1 VSVLDVLAR
10 RQEGG
15 PDHAVRVAL
24 VVEGGGSRAT
34 FSAGMAAA
42 VEDRGLT
49 PLLDDVYGVSAGS
62 LNAAWLVAGKARE
75 AMSPW
80 TDRSVMR
87 GTIDPRRVLRGGRA
101 VDLSHLAAEGRLL
114 HVRPPDDAP
123 AVSRTSTDVGLLADA
138 LRIGH
143 EAASSALDGL
153 PSHAP

>member
-1 VSVLDVLAR
+1 MTVLDVLAR
-10 RQEGG
+10 RRDRESRDGY
-15 PDHAVRVAL
+15 RVAL

-75 AMSPW
+75 AMAPW

-87 GTIDPRRVLRGGRA
+87 GTM
-101 VDLSHLAAEGRLL
+101 
-114 HVRPPDDAP
+114 P
-123 AVSRTSTDVGLLADA
+123 AMRTFCGFRSR
-138 LRIGH
+138 
-143 EAASSALDGL
+143 
-153 PSHAP
+153 